1 MKKLLSLLGAV
12 GLIATSSAT
21 VVSCGDPDKGT
32 SNNGGNDDDNAN
44 VKDLTYFLDIK
55 PDENNVYDLGSA
67 TLSQD
72 TDGKNILD
80 GVSEEDAPFIQA
92 LGSIGGWLIEQH
104 VNEETFDPSGTNNVM
119 LHFHN
124 GWSNDDE
131 ILKTYLGDLKYN
143 EGHTRENIELTINW
157 TDTTKDLD
165 GNQLK
170 NQEYKFKFSVI
181 NLAESITNE

>member
-92 LGSIGGWLIEQH
+92 LGSIGG
-104 VNEETFDPSGTNNVM
+104 
-119 LHFHN
+119 
-124 GWSNDDE
+124 
-131 ILKTYLGDLKYN
+131 
-143 EGHTRENIELTINW
+143 
-157 TDTTKDLD
+157 
-165 GNQLK
+165 
-170 NQEYKFKFSVI
+170 
-181 NLAESITNE
+181 

>member
-1 MKKLLSLLGAV
+1 
-12 GLIATSSAT
+12 
-21 VVSCGDPDKGT
+21 
-32 SNNGGNDDDNAN
+32 
-44 VKDLTYFLDIK
+44 
-55 PDENNVYDLGSA
+55 
-67 TLSQD
+67 
-72 TDGKNILD
+72 
-80 GVSEEDAPFIQA
+80 
-92 LGSIGGWLIEQH
+92 
-104 VNEETFDPSGTNNVM
+104 M

-131 ILKTYLGDLKYN
+131 ILKTYLGDLKYD